1 MKYTYIIKYIFDIWV
16 GCGVEGE
23 MAKAGE
29 HDILVQLRR
38 RGWENFRTQKKTYI
52 DVNLSTSFLCFP

>member
-1 MKYTYIIKYIFDIWV
+1 MEYTYIIKYIFDIWV

-38 RGWENFRTQKKTYI
+38 RGWENF
-52 DVNLSTSFLCFP
+52 